1 MIYARQHAN
10 YYDLFYRDKPYRDE
24 AAYAAGLVKAR
35 SPEAKTILDLGC
47 GTGLRSLEFAR
58 LGFKVLAIDQS
69 EAMLDAARGHLAA
82 ASDILPAR
90 VEFLR
95 GDITAFWAPSGRD
108 AVVSLFHV
116 FSYLVT
122 EEALNEALDCSFD
135 NLNPGGVLLFD
146 YWHGPGVIKD
156 PPVVRK
162 KAVEN
167 GGLKVEKMTIPEHL
181 PEEHLVQLKVSL
193 QYSDEDNGVS
203 EESEELYLMRYWFPD
218 ELEAAMT
225 KAGFSEVKHYSWM
238 TQSEPNSTSW
248 QACIVAVKPLQK

>member
-1 MIYARQHAN
+1 MIYAREHAN
-10 YYDLFYRDKPYRDE
+10 YYDRFYRDKPYQEE

-82 ASDILPAR
+82 ASDILYAA
-90 VEFLR
+90 VDFQR
-95 GDITAFWAPSGRD
+95 GDVTTFGAQARRD

-122 EEALNEALDCSFD
+122 EGAMDQALACSFA

-146 YWHGPGVIKD
+146 YWHGPGVIND
-156 PPVVRK
+156 PPVIRK
-162 KAVEN
+162 KVVEN
-167 GGLKVEKMTIPEHL
+167 GGLKLEKTTVPEHL
-181 PEEHLVQLKVSL
+181 QDGHLVRLKVSL
-193 QYSDEDNGVS
+193 QVSDENNGVS
-203 EESEELYLMRYWFPD
+203 EESEELYVMRYWFPD
-218 ELEAAMT
+218 ELEEAIT
-225 KAGFSEVKHYSWM
+225 RAGFSDVHHYSWM
-238 TQSEPNSTSW
+238 TRSEPNLVSW
-248 QACIVAVKPLQK
+248 QACTVAVKPL